1 MAIASTSRRVFEAIM
16 ALKTFNPVTP
26 SLRQLVLVDRSALYK
41 GKPVKALT
49 EGQSSAGGRNN
60 TGRVTVRFRGGGHK
74 QAYRLVDFKRRKL
87 DVSAKVERIEYDPNR
102 SAFIALIR

>member
-1 MAIASTSRRVFEAIM
+1 M

-26 SLRQLVLVDRSALYK
+26 SLRQLVLIDRSGLFK
-41 GKPVKALT
+41 GKPVKSLT

-87 DVSAKVERIEYDPNR
+87 DVPAKVERIEYDPEPLGVHR
-102 SAFIALIR
+102 ARPLHGR